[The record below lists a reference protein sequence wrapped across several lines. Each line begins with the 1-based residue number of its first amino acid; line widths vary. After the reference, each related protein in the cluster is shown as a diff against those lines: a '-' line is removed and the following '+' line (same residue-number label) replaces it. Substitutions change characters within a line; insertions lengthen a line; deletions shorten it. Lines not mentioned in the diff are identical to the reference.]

1 MLSRELLA
9 SGHLALKG
17 KSHLCQVC
25 LKFILTPAHQYLHD
39 GQHQRK
45 VHLVINFCLTRGT
58 EMKRSPFLPGT
69 AFVFQCDQS
78 TTSSASSTAGQT
90 QVWRVGDISG
100 CPPALVARTPPLP
113 LAASDLAGC

>member
-1 MLSRELLA
+1 MLRCELLA

-45 VHLVINFCLTRGT
+45 VHLLINFCLTRGT

-69 AFVFQCDQS
+69 AFVFHRDQS
-78 TTSSASSTAGQT
+78 TTGSASSGTGQT
-90 QVWRVGDISG
+90 QV
-100 CPPALVARTPPLP
+100 
-113 LAASDLAGC
+113 

>member
-1 MLSRELLA
+1 MLRHELLA
-9 SGHLALKG
+9 SGHSALKG

-25 LKFILTPAHQYLHD
+25 LKFVLTPAHHYLPD

-58 EMKRSPFLPGT
+58 EMKRSRFPPGT

-78 TTSSASSTAGQT
+78 TTSSASPSTGQT
-90 QVWRVGDISG
+90 QV
-100 CPPALVARTPPLP
+100 
-113 LAASDLAGC
+113 